1 MMVPKALVI
10 FSPFLLQE
18 EYYVTHQC
26 FLSTR
31 SLYLAVWDVTNGES
45 GIEELG
51 PWLHNIQV
59 GFYSILQIWKVSHFI
74 FSLVSIIRCWLRLRI

>member
-1 MMVPKALVI
+1 MRSVT
-10 FSPFLLQE
+10 FYTWDFGGQE

-31 SLYLAVWDVTNGES
+31 SLYLVVWNVMEGEV
-45 GIEELG
+45 GIDQLG

-59 GFYSILQIWKVSHFI
+59 RGLKGINWAGGDSWADRPPEF
-74 FSLVSIIRCWLRLRI
+74 R